1 MANTDIPF
9 WITNPSILINKT
21 YLTDLYPKASMSRNE
36 KLNAISRLIIILTVI
51 GFLLAQNYKILM
63 TGIITLAIIVF
74 LYVIQNRQLADSK
87 TTIEGFEDL
96 NAFKSNFTCPKKTNP
111 LMNVLLPEYSDDP
124 NREAA
129 APTFNP
135 NVEDDI
141 NEKTMDFVAQQ
152 FVKGDEE
159 KDKIKARL
167 FADLGDNFEFNQSMR
182 NFYATPNT
190 TIPNDQGSFAEF
202 LYGDMISCKEGNELA
217 CTRDN
222 SRWINY

>member
-1 MANTDIPF
+1 M
-9 WITNPSILINKT
+9 
-21 YLTDLYPKASMSRNE
+21 
-36 KLNAISRLIIILTVI
+36 
-51 GFLLAQNYKILM
+51 
-63 TGIITLAIIVF
+63 
-74 LYVIQNRQLADSK
+74 ADSK
-87 TTIEGFEDL
+87 TNIEGFEDL
-96 NAFKSNFTCPKKTNP
+96 NAFKSNFTCPQKANP
-111 LMNVLLPEYSDDP
+111 LMNVLLTEYTDDP
-124 NREAA
+124 NRESA

-141 NEKTMDFVAQQ
+141 NEKTKNFVAEQ
-152 FVKGDEE
+152 FVKGDEEKE

-182 NFYATPNT
+182 NFYTTPNT
-190 TIPNDQGSFAEF
+190 TIPNDQGSFTEF

>member
-1 MANTDIPF
+1 M
-9 WITNPSILINKT
+9 
-21 YLTDLYPKASMSRNE
+21 
-36 KLNAISRLIIILTVI
+36 
-51 GFLLAQNYKILM
+51 
-63 TGIITLAIIVF
+63 
-74 LYVIQNRQLADSK
+74 QNRQMANNK

-96 NAFKSNFTCPKKTNP
+96 NAFKNNFTIPKKTNP
-111 LMNVLLPEYSDDP
+111 LMNVLLTEYSDDP

-141 NEKTMDFVAQQ
+141 NEKTMDFISEQ

-167 FADLGDNFEFNQSMR
+167 FADLGYNFEFNQSMR

-217 CTRDN
+217 CSRDN